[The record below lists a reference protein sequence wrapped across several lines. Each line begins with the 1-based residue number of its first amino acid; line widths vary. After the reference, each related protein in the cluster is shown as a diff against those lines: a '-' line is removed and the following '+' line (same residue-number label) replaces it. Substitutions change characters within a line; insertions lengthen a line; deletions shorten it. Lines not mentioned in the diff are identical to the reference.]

1 MNAVRVGV
9 TLPQFTADPAVLLDG
24 ARRAEALGL
33 DSMWTFDHLWPL
45 SGGKQ
50 RPIFECWSALAYI
63 AELTSRAQVG
73 TLVTRSSLRNSVLL
87 ARMAATVAGVAPGRL
102 VVAIGSGD
110 KRSRRENEAFG
121 IPYYPGARRTSQL
134 AETVEV
140 VGRSLAADGAGA
152 ALWVGGRGRA
162 ALELAGRLADGWNS
176 WGTNP
181 AEFSLDAR
189 IVTEAAAG
197 RTVEPSWAGTILLGR
212 DGAAAR
218 AKLKDRNP
226 DDYLTGGPQD
236 VAEQLSE
243 LVAAGARHLIGTFP
257 DARDPEV
264 YELWAEV
271 SGALQKL

>member
-1 MNAVRVGV
+1 LNPVRVGV
-9 TLPQFTADPAVLLDG
+9 MLPQFTADPAVLLDG
-24 ARRAEALGL
+24 VRRAEALGL

-50 RPIFECWSALAYI
+50 RPIFECWSALAHI
-63 AELTSRAQVG
+63 AECTRRATVG
-73 TLVTRSSLRNSVLL
+73 TLVTRSSLRHSALL
-87 ARMAATVAGVAPGRL
+87 ARMAVTVAGVAPGRL
-102 VVAIGSGD
+102 IVAIGSGD
-110 KRSRRENEAFG
+110 ARSRRENEAFG

-140 VGRSLAADGAGA
+140 VGRALAADAAGA

-181 AEFSLDAR
+181 AEFSLDAG

-197 RTVEPSWAGTILLGR
+197 RPVELSWAGTILIGR
-212 DGAAAR
+212 DVAGAR

-226 DDYLTGGPQD
+226 DEYLVGAPPD
-236 VAEQLSE
+236 VAEQLSG
-243 LVAAGARHLIGTFP
+243 LVAAGARHVIGTFP

-271 SGALQKL
+271 SGALREL

>member
-1 MNAVRVGV
+1 MKAVRVGV

-24 ARRAEALGL
+24 ARRAEELGL

-50 RPIFECWSALAYI
+50 RPILECWSALGCI
-63 AELTSRAQVG
+63 AELTSRATVG
-73 TLVTRSSLRNSVLL
+73 TLVTRSSLRHPALL
-87 ARMAATVAGVAPGRL
+87 ARMAATAAGVAPGRL

-121 IPYYPGARRTSQL
+121 IPYHPGARRTIQL

-140 VGRSLAADGAGA
+140 VGRTLAAEGAGA
-152 ALWVGGRGRA
+152 AVWVGGRGRA

-181 AEFSLDAR
+181 AEFSLDSG

-197 RTVEPSWAGTILLGR
+197 RRVEPSWAATILLGR
-212 DGAAAR
+212 DEAAAR

-226 DDYLTGGPQD
+226 KDYLVGGPQAI
-236 VAEQLSE
+236 AEQLSG

-264 YELWAEV
+264 YELWADV
-271 SGALQKL
+271 SRDLRKL